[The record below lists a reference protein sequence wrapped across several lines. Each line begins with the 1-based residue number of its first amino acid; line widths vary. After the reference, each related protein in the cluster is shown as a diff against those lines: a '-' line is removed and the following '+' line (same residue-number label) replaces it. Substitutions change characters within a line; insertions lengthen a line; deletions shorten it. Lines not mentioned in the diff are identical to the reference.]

1 MKKLFAAVM
10 ALVMALVLLPTVA
23 FAEDG
28 NVRTIQIYKDQSVG
42 EISNDVKG
50 KILFISAAGGGKN
63 AISHESYQLG
73 GVGNMANGLTG
84 IPEMT
89 GITESTGID
98 WRLTLKR
105 NDNSSFSVTVN
116 NNGELTREEG
126 YSDWTVKVTCSGA
139 ATGEKEYISA
149 ILVDSNDEALYYGR
163 IGKSSDGSNPVDVK
177 IPTGLAVG
185 TYTLKVFNEQY
196 NEKTGEDNTGS
207 TETYDYAGGFE
218 KDIKLTVTEKTT
230 PTTPTITTAG
240 TAQEIKVG
248 TKKTMEI
255 TVPNVVNSKAVTV
268 TFNEAA
274 VSKISGSGN
283 LTLNVEDNTA
293 KLSDTLKNSAE
304 VKGKDATSIVITLTN
319 ANNEPVFTE
328 SNSGGEAVVSVPY
341 KTGLTSEKIKVF
353 YVNGNE
359 LEAQAFGYNALTGH
373 VTLTLSHFSEYLI
386 TSEPTESDVVTTQG
400 TNRAYIVID
409 SAAAGAATTAKANSA
424 KTFDAGVGIYAAT
437 AVLSVT
443 GMAWVGKK
451 KH

>member
-28 NVRTIQIYKDQSVG
+28 KVRMIQIYTGQSVG
-42 EISNDVKG
+42 GISDDVKG
-50 KILFISAAGGGKN
+50 KILFISAAEGGKN
-63 AISHESYQLG
+63 AISNESYQLG
-73 GVGNMANGLTG
+73 GVGNMESGLTE
-84 IPEMT
+84 IP
-89 GITESTGID
+89 ESTGINN

-105 NDNSSFSVTVN
+105 DGNSSFSVTVN
-116 NNGELTREEG
+116 NNSELTREEG
-126 YSDWTVKVTCSGA
+126 YSDWTVKVTYSNA
-139 ATGEKEYISA
+139 ATGDREYISA
-149 ILVDSNDEALYYGR
+149 MLVDSSDKALYYGR
-163 IGKSSDGSNPVDVK
+163 IGKSSNSSDTVDVN

-196 NEKTGEDNTGS
+196 NEKTGEGNTED
-207 TETYDYAGGFE
+207 TIEYDYAGGFE
-218 KDIKLTVTEKTT
+218 KNIKLTVTEKTT

-248 TKKTMEI
+248 ANDTMEI

-268 TFNEAA
+268 TFDGAA
-274 VSKISGSGN
+274 VSKISESGN
-283 LTLNVEDNTA
+283 LTLNVKDNTA
-293 KLSDTLKNSAE
+293 ELSDTLKNSAE

-328 SNSGGEAVVSVPY
+328 SNSGGKAVVSVPY

-353 YVNGNE
+353 YVNDNK
-359 LEAQAFGYNALTGH
+359 LEAQAFEYNALTGR

-409 SAAAGAATTAKANSA
+409 SAAAGTATTAKADSA